1 MSFTGHIVDGQVV
14 LDEPAPLPDGTPVR
28 VEPPSKNGSAIE
40 LPALNHYTG
49 RPYPSYLS
57 PEMVERLRSTDSERA
72 PDNLPSLY
80 DRLKPLIDATGDLDL
95 PTDGAQNIDHYLYGH
110 PKRS

>member
-1 MSFTGHIVDGQVV
+1 M
-14 LDEPAPLPDGTPVR
+14 R

-57 PEMVERLRSTDSERA
+57 PEMVERLRSMDSERA